1 MQLKITLKVMYPGQ
15 LLPLSYQ
22 YELSAWI
29 YKLISSA
36 DTDFGAFLHAEG
48 YSQGNK
54 RFKLFTFSN
63 LWIPPRYEI
72 LDDRIKIFS
81 EEISFVVSFLVPRA
95 AEEMISGLFKEQRFA
110 LGDRISRVD
119 LQVSAVSIISAET
132 FTDKAVSFRTTS
144 PLLVIKPE
152 IRKDGKLWQKYLSPQ
167 DEDYAKYFFSNLL
180 EKHEIAHHH
189 GLVEPIPANPEL
201 KFRLLSA
208 KPKKN
213 GIRIKAHTPEE
224 TKVIGYIFDFEVIA
238 PAELLRVGMLAGF
251 GGENALGFGAV
262 KVIGRK

>member
-22 YELSAWI
+22 YEISAWI
-29 YKLISSA
+29 YKLISRA
-36 DTDFGAFLHAEG
+36 DSSFGAFLHSEG

-63 LWIPPRYEI
+63 LWIPQYEI
-72 LDDRIKIFS
+72 LDDRMKLLS
-81 EEISFVVSFLVPRA
+81 QDISFVVSFLVPRA
-95 AEEMISGLFKEQRFA
+95 AEEMISGLFREQRFA
-110 LGDRISRVD
+110 LGDRVSRVD
-119 LQVSAVSIISAET
+119 LEVSAVSIIPEEI
-132 FTDKAVSFRTTS
+132 FTDKTVAFRTTS

-152 IRKDGKLWQKYLSPQ
+152 IRKDGKLWPKYLSPL
-167 DEDYAKYFFSNLL
+167 DENYSQYFFSNLL
-180 EKHEIAHHH
+180 EKHAIAHHH
-189 GLVEPIPANPEL
+189 GLAAAIPPDPNL
-201 KFRLLSA
+201 HFRLLSEN
-208 KPKKN
+208 PRKN

-224 TKVIGYIFDFEVIA
+224 TKVIGYFFDFELIA

-262 KVIGRK
+262 KVVGRK